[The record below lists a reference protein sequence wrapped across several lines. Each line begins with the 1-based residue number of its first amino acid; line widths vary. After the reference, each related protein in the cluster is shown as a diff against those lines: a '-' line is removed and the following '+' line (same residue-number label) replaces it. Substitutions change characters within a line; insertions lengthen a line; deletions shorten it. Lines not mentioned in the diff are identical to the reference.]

1 MAETFNGITIDDS
14 VLLAKNKFKNYPSSN
29 SLKAMK
35 KEDQK
40 FLFLSSYYMKKFL
53 QKFRTWTPQ
62 KHTQKQIFQQN
73 Y

>member
-29 SLKAMK
+29 ILKAMK

-40 FLFLSSYYMKKFL
+40 FIFLSSYYMKKFL
-53 QKFRTWTPQ
+53 QKFRTWAPQ